1 MAGEKHLLLRIAGG
15 YIAAGLEAEIWQTD
29 LRLALIFGEVDNL
42 GTLPS
47 NWDPVAAT
55 INRTESAW
63 TIEGNWSVNGPA
75 AGTFSPDDY
84 LNDQVLPAVADWML
98 VNQVSDQVVMRTLQL
113 FPIGAPTGK
122 AVPAPPY
129 AVGTPCTLT
138 MTTNDV
144 TGSSS
149 GTTLPLQDAIVVSHK
164 SPQIGPRGRGRM
176 FLPVSTSSALTGAK
190 LQTAKVTTLLNGHIA
205 FLEALS
211 FDGVASGVPKV
222 RPIVTGKPYVNY
234 GVINQVKVGNIV
246 DTQRRRR
253 NRLVEVYQSGVPAF

>member
-1 MAGEKHLLLRIAGG
+1 MAGEKHLLLRIAGE

-29 LRLALIFGEVDNL
+29 LRLALVFGAVDNL

-47 NWDPVAAT
+47 DWEPVPAT

-63 TIEGNWSVNGPA
+63 TIEGNWKIQNGIA
-75 AGTFSPDDY
+75 TFFSPDDY

-98 VNQVSDQVVMRTLQL
+98 VNQVSDQVVMKTLQL
-113 FPIGAPTGK
+113 FPIGAPTGR

-129 AVGTPCTLT
+129 AVGTPCTLA

-149 GTTLPLQDAIVVSHK
+149 GTTLPLQDSIVVSHK

-190 LQTAKVTTLLNGHIA
+190 VQTAKVATLLAGHIA

-211 FDGVASGVPKV
+211 FNGALPGDAHI
-222 RPIVTGKPYVNY
+222 RPIVTGKPWASY
-234 GVINQVKVGNIV
+234 GVINQVRVGNIV

-253 NRLVEVYQSGVPAF
+253 NRLVEVFQSASPSY